1 MPIPPL
7 YGHEGIR
14 NRLAGAIASGRL
26 PQSLLLEGPR
36 GVGKQRLAL
45 WLAQALVCED
55 RGKGKG
61 EGCGAC
67 QHCKLVLSLS
77 HPDVHW
83 FVPVELSKKGAD
95 ADKQVELVAEALGDE
110 LAARRERPL
119 YEPPSG
125 LASHNIASVR
135 LLLRRLALTP
145 ALARRKVFILGDAE
159 RLVPQTGADAAANA
173 LLKALEEPPADT
185 VFVLTATEPEAL
197 LPTIL
202 SRVVRVRVA
211 RLPDS
216 IVAVFAQRELGLKSQ
231 RDVAQRVA
239 AAEGRLGRLLATE
252 DRAAGAAE
260 APLCGGNPLG
270 HIGAPRQAPCNGG
283 PGSRCGRRSRA
294 VPRRC
299 TGRSGGA
306 LRVRARPAAVPGAR
320 WVHRHAGRPVGPTA
334 GRSPGGP
341 RHRKGRGSDR
351 TGARSART
359 GPGQREPPARRRRS
373 SRGPG
378 RGSAVKLSH
387 VDAAGRA
394 RMVDVG
400 DKPVTVRTAVA
411 EGAIRMSPEAFRLV
425 ADQAVA
431 KGDVLAVSEV
441 AGTLAAKRTA
451 ELIPLCHPLGLDHV
465 EVEAT
470 LDEALPG
477 VRVRAAAKA
486 VGRTGVE
493 MEALTAVSVALLTV
507 YDMVKAVDRGMEI
520 EKVRLLEKTGGPAR
534 P

>member
-231 RDVAQRVA
+231 RDVAAPLYREIRWGVTRSRSA
-239 AAEGRLGRLLATE
+239 SSRSRRAVGSPTCWTACWPNCGTKPG
-252 DRAAGAAE
+252 RAAT
-260 APLCGGNPLG
+260 PKRSWKRS
-270 HIGAPRQAPCNGG
+270 H
-283 PGSRCGRRSRA
+283 RCWKRA
-294 VPRRC
+294 VWPR
-299 TGRSGGA
+299 
-306 LRVRARPAAVPGAR
+306 
-320 WVHRHAGRPVGPTA
+320 
-334 GRSPGGP
+334 
-341 RHRKGRGSDR
+341 
-351 TGARSART
+351 
-359 GPGQREPPARRRRS
+359 
-373 SRGPG
+373 
-378 RGSAVKLSH
+378 
-387 VDAAGRA
+387 
-394 RMVDVG
+394 
-400 DKPVTVRTAVA
+400 
-411 EGAIRMSPEAFRLV
+411 
-425 ADQAVA
+425 
-431 KGDVLAVSEV
+431 
-441 AGTLAAKRTA
+441 
-451 ELIPLCHPLGLDHV
+451 
-465 EVEAT
+465 AT
-470 LDEALPG
+470 
-477 VRVRAAAKA
+477 
-486 VGRTGVE
+486 
-493 MEALTAVSVALLTV
+493 
-507 YDMVKAVDRGMEI
+507 
-520 EKVRLLEKTGGPAR
+520 
-534 P
+534 